1 MLISQHLER
10 YSGAILSLPVDRSL
24 LKKDLLI
31 REFLMAENGGLK
43 MYYAP
48 HNEYINSTAKVMI
61 IGLTPG
67 WTQMKTAMEAA
78 RAGLAAELS
87 GEEICKR
94 AKEAASF
101 AGPMRSNLIQML
113 DLLKLPQALDIPD
126 SAGLFQEQRSLLHTT
141 SVLRYPVF
149 VEQRNYSGT
158 SPGLLNSPFL
168 KEKALRSAAEELT
181 LLPGALVIP
190 LGTVV
195 ESVLQ
200 QLVQAGELDP
210 GRCLWGF
217 PHPSGAN
224 GHRHR
229 QFASRREQMGARM
242 SRFFTNK

>member
-1 MLISQHLER
+1 MLISHHLET
-10 YSGAILSLPVDRSL
+10 YKEAILSLPMDRSL
-24 LKKDLLI
+24 HKEDLLT
-31 REFLMAENGGLK
+31 RKFLMAENGEMK

-48 HNEYINSTAKVMI
+48 HNEYINCSAKIMI
-61 IGLTPG
+61 VGLTPG
-67 WTQMKTAMEAA
+67 WTQMRTAMETA
-78 RAGLAAELS
+78 RAGLTENLPI
-87 GEEICKR
+87 EEVCRR

-101 AGPMRSNLIQML
+101 AGSMRSNLTRML
-113 DLLKLPQALDIPD
+113 DALDLPQVLEIPD
-126 SAGLFQEQRSLLHTT
+126 SNGLFGEHRRLLHTT

-158 SPGLLNSPFL
+158 RPGLWNNPFL
-168 KEKALRSAAEELT
+168 KENALASAAEELQS
-181 LLPGALVIP
+181 LPRALVIP

-200 QLVQAGELDP
+200 LLAQEEKLDP

-229 QFASRREQMGARM
+229 QFASRSGQMKE
-242 SRFFTNK
+242 SLKRFFA